1 MQFGHALWR
10 SLVEPVN
17 AGGTVMR
24 MLMKVN
30 IPVEAGN
37 KAAREGTLGKTIQQI
52 LQAIR
57 PEAAYF
63 VAENGQRCGFLVVN
77 LDTASK
83 IPALAEPW
91 FLAFNAAVELH
102 PLMTPEDLQQA
113 SPDIELSAKTYG
125 RETVAV

>member
-1 MQFGHALWR
+1 
-10 SLVEPVN
+10 
-17 AGGTVMR
+17 MR
-24 MLMKVN
+24 MLMKIN

-37 KAAREGTLGKTIQQI
+37 KAVREGTLGKTIQQI

-77 LDTASK
+77 LDNASK

-102 PLMTPEDLQQA
+102 PLMTPEDLQKA
-113 SPDIELSAKTYG
+113 SPDIESCARTYG
-125 RETVAV
+125 QEPVVV

>member
-1 MQFGHALWR
+1 
-10 SLVEPVN
+10 
-17 AGGTVMR
+17 MR
-24 MLMKVN
+24 MLLKVN

-37 KAAREGTLGKTIQQI
+37 KAAREVTLGKKVQQI

-77 LDTASK
+77 LDNASK

-91 FLAFNAAVELH
+91 FLALNAAIELH
-102 PLMTPEDLQQA
+102 PLMTPEDLQKA
-113 SPDIELSAKTYG
+113 SPDIESCARIYG
-125 RETVAV
+125 QEPVVV

>member
-1 MQFGHALWR
+1 
-10 SLVEPVN
+10 
-17 AGGTVMR
+17 MR

-37 KAAREGTLGKTIQQI
+37 KAAREGTLGKTVQQI

-63 VAENGQRCGFLVVN
+63 VAENGQRCGFLIVN
-77 LDTASK
+77 LESESK

-91 FLAFNAAVELH
+91 FLAFNAAVEFR
-102 PLMTPEDLQQA
+102 PVMKPEDLQRA
-113 SPDIELSAKTYG
+113 SGDIESCVRTYG
-125 RETVAV
+125 QEPVAV